1 MLSGKRGKF
10 LDMAGIKHKRDENG
24 NVIYLT
30 KEELKQNRRDSYN
43 RWNKKNY
50 EINKEKRKIYNSKP
64 ETIAYRE
71 KYQLAHKPQQLQR
84 QKNYKNRLRMSAL
97 IHYSKSISNTDIPTC
112 ACCGEKSFIDFLCID
127 HIEGKKEMENNTELV
142 RLGYSSKWLTAK
154 LMLWLK
160 QNNYPAGFQVLCHN
174 CNFAKGMVKNNYTC
188 PHQHEVLQ

>member
-1 MLSGKRGKF
+1 MLSGKRGRF

-43 RWNKKNY
+43 KWNRKNL
-50 EINKEKRKIYNSKP
+50 EINREKRKIYNLKP
-64 ETIAYRE
+64 ENIAKRE
-71 KYQLAHKPQQLQR
+71 EYARTHKSQQLQR
-84 QKNYKNRLRMSAL
+84 QKKYKNKLRMSAL
-97 IHYSKSISNTDIPTC
+97 IHYSKSISNADIPTC
-112 ACCGEKSFIDFLCID
+112 ACCGENSFIDFLCID
-127 HIEGKKEMENNTELV
+127 HIKGKKVMENDDELV
-142 RLGYSSKWLTAK
+142 KLGYKSEWLTHK

-160 QNNYPAGFQVLCHN
+160 NTNYPAGFQVLCQN